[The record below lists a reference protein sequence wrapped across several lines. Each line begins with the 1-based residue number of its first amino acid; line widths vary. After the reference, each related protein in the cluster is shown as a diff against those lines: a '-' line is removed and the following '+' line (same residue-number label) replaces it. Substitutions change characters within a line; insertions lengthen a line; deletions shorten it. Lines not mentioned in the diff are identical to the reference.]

1 MAPSAPPP
9 LGLLNE
15 AINTISA
22 NQLRALVRELCTCQK
37 TLSLVIHEWEECIVC
52 PFFLCPS
59 KRMIVLVD
67 IHKHFSDRLLVDL
80 TTEDA
85 DNTSAEEGASTGQ
98 KRKHTRQRY
107 EVCEQC
113 NDEYDV
119 EINDDTS
126 CVWHDGETEPD
137 HDGDFWADHDEDCH
151 GTIDS
156 EWARKEFPE
165 GFIWNCCDEIGADAE
180 GCQIG
185 AHVPKSRK
193 KARSLTKLITRP

>member
-1 MAPSAPPP
+1 MAPSKTPP

-15 AINTISA
+15 AIHTISA
-22 NQLRALVRELCTCQK
+22 DRLREFVRELCT
-37 TLSLVIHEWEECIVC
+37 TSETA
-52 PFFLCPS
+52 
-59 KRMIVLVD
+59 R
-67 IHKHFSDRLLVDL
+67 KHFSDRLLVDL

-85 DNTSAEEGASTGQ
+85 DNTPAEEGASTGQ

-113 NDEYDV
+113 NNEYDV
-119 EINDDTS
+119 ETNGPTS

-137 HDGDFWADHDEDCH
+137 DDGDFWADHDERCH

-156 EWARKEFPE
+156 EWAREEYPE
-165 GFIWNCCDEIGADAE
+165 GFIWSCCDKIGVGAE
-180 GCQIG
+180 GCQTG

-193 KARSLTKLITRP
+193 KARSLTKPITRP

>member
-22 NQLRALVRELCTCQK
+22 NQLRALVRELY
-37 TLSLVIHEWEECIVC
+37 
-52 PFFLCPS
+52 
-59 KRMIVLVD
+59 
-67 IHKHFSDRLLVDL
+67 
-80 TTEDA
+80 
-85 DNTSAEEGASTGQ
+85 NTSAEEGASTGQ